1 MKSNH
6 NLEEYMTIAMKPL
19 GSRLVIEP
27 KEQDEVTPGG
37 IFLPDTAKE

>member
-1 MKSNH
+1 
-6 NLEEYMTIAMKPL
+6 MTIAMKPL

-37 IFLPDTAKE
+37 IVLPDTAKENPRRVP